1 MRIRVI
7 SDIERLT
14 RMLDDAGERQVPFA
28 IARALTMT
36 ARDAQTDVRAE
47 LPKRFTLRNNWVSSG
62 IRIEPAKKGIPI
74 AVVGSLEPFMERQE
88 LGGTKRARS
97 HSRVAVPVKA
107 KRNKRDRIPKG
118 QRPAALKGKP
128 RVLSIGGS
136 NVITTKRGQGILQRV
151 GRDRYPLQVVYWMK
165 RGVQVRPRFGFK
177 ATTEGTVQSR
187 FSANFVEALS
197 QAMGHTG

>member
-14 RMLDDAGERQVPFA
+14 RMLDEAGKRQVPFA

-36 ARDAQTDVRAE
+36 ARDAQVAVRGE
-47 LPKRFTLRNNWVSSG
+47 LPKRFTLRNTWVSSG
-62 IRIEPAKKGIPI
+62 IRIQPAHKGVPI
-74 AVVGSLEPFMERQE
+74 ALVGSLEPFMERQE
-88 LGGTKRARS
+88 IGGTKRARS

-128 RVLSIGGS
+128 RVLSIKGS

-165 RGVQVRPRFGFK
+165 RGVQVKPRFGFK
-177 ATTEGTVQSR
+177 ETTATAVQHR
-187 FSANFVEALS
+187 FSTNFVAALS
-197 QAMGHTG
+197 EAMGHWG